1 MDSKLRDLLINE
13 EQSRLNQ
20 NYTECL
26 NTCLKILKILS
37 ILKAKEQTI
46 FDTLSKIFLKKN
58 QSNFVRIGTIFHI
71 IRNNYMNI
79 YDNKNLKSKYYQLL
93 IDSFKNDQINDKLED
108 KQKLISLFESS
119 NKTNFKSMDSF
130 ILSLDVLYIPEK
142 SNSDDAVL
150 KKLNVNKELG
160 INDNKNDLEEGLIH
174 EETQINEITQFGL
187 VDNLHKQS
195 LDIYSDVQVINENAS
210 QKDNN
215 NNYKFINKKYKVNT
229 KLPMIVMSISVN
241 LNTNDFMKLVHDTFI
256 KLNYK
261 NVMNVKSTL
270 YDNINIYEYNTNNVF
285 KKMVYCLF
293 NDKTFK
299 RNVFQVSTVL
309 QKDENNFTS
318 GLNYF
323 LNDNNEKKLA
333 IKTIKGNEKNIIA
346 FMIKYLKLIAGSVN
360 KIKIIKQSKILFK
373 YDLEKI
379 LNEQIQMKKNILLK
393 NINIPKKKF
402 LIKDDEETIVEKSN
416 KKVNRFYEIY
426 KILSNIEYELGKSIN
441 DFVEN
446 FREKYKDLNNDKGK
460 DIIETIKT
468 RDIMAE
474 IIKLIEHTTNTLNCY
489 YNQEN
494 NINYNT
500 NFYNSA
506 TEQFIFNKIYHYLY
520 EIYDLKYK
528 KCNEEFIL
536 VKKEINENMEIKDII
551 SNLNIK
557 KVYIS
562 NDPIPF
568 MPVIENINKLQLEK
582 CLKNKFKIITQSSL
596 EIRNCILEYTGGKYE
611 LESMDD
617 ELPIIIYLV
626 TQINIENLFAELYM
640 IDDYIKC
647 TMRDELIQNKMVTNL
662 LSSLSYISL
671 KWDKKTNSFEEYF
684 FILLY
689 IKINYFSSIILFIVF

>member
-79 YDNKNLKSKYYQLL
+79 YDNKDLKSKYYQLL

-557 KVYIS
+557 KVYIP

-671 KWDKKTNSFEEYF
+671 KWDKKTNSFEE
-684 FILLY
+684 
-689 IKINYFSSIILFIVF
+689 

>member
-557 KVYIS
+557 KVYIP

-671 KWDKKTNSFEEYF
+671 KWDKKTNSFEE
-684 FILLY
+684 
-689 IKINYFSSIILFIVF
+689 

>member
-26 NTCLKILKILS
+26 NICLKILKILS

-46 FDTLSKIFLKKN
+46 FDILSKIFLKKN

-93 IDSFKNDQINDKLED
+93 MDSFKNDQINDKLED

-174 EETQINEITQFGL
+174 EETQINEITQLGL

-215 NNYKFINKKYKVNT
+215 NSYKFINKKYKVNT

-241 LNTNDFMKLVHDTFI
+241 LNPNDFMKLVHDTFI

-671 KWDKKTNSFEEYF
+671 KWDKKTNSFEE
-684 FILLY
+684 
-689 IKINYFSSIILFIVF
+689 

>member
-46 FDTLSKIFLKKN
+46 FDILSKIFLKKN

-93 IDSFKNDQINDKLED
+93 MDSFKNDQINDKLED

-174 EETQINEITQFGL
+174 EETQINEITQLGL

-215 NNYKFINKKYKVNT
+215 NIYKFINKKYKVNT

-557 KVYIS
+557 KVYIP

-671 KWDKKTNSFEEYF
+671 KWDKKTNSFEE
-684 FILLY
+684 
-689 IKINYFSSIILFIVF
+689 

>member
-142 SNSDDAVL
+142 SNSNDAVF

-215 NNYKFINKKYKVNT
+215 NSYKFINKKYKVNT

-379 LNEQIQMKKNILLK
+379 LNEQIQMKKNILFK

-446 FREKYKDLNNDKGK
+446 FREKYKDLNNDKRK
-460 DIIETIKT
+460 DTIETIKT

-617 ELPIIIYLV
+617 ELPIIIYLA

-671 KWDKKTNSFEEYF
+671 KWDKKTNSFEE
-684 FILLY
+684 
-689 IKINYFSSIILFIVF
+689 

>member
-46 FDTLSKIFLKKN
+46 FDILSKIFLKKN

-215 NNYKFINKKYKVNT
+215 NSYKFINKKYKVNT

-557 KVYIS
+557 KVYIP

-671 KWDKKTNSFEEYF
+671 KWDKKTNSFEE
-684 FILLY
+684 
-689 IKINYFSSIILFIVF
+689 

>member
-13 EQSRLNQ
+13 EQSRLNR

-46 FDTLSKIFLKKN
+46 FDILSKIFLKKN

-215 NNYKFINKKYKVNT
+215 NSYKFINKKYKVNT

-671 KWDKKTNSFEEYF
+671 KWDKKTNSFEE
-684 FILLY
+684 
-689 IKINYFSSIILFIVF
+689 

>member
-46 FDTLSKIFLKKN
+46 FDILSKIFLKKN

-93 IDSFKNDQINDKLED
+93 MDSFKNDQINDKLED

-174 EETQINEITQFGL
+174 EETQINEITQLGL

-671 KWDKKTNSFEEYF
+671 KWDKKTNSFEE
-684 FILLY
+684 
-689 IKINYFSSIILFIVF
+689 

>member
-46 FDTLSKIFLKKN
+46 FDILSKIFLKKN

-489 YNQEN
+489 YNQEKN

-671 KWDKKTNSFEEYF
+671 KWDKKTNSFEE
-684 FILLY
+684 
-689 IKINYFSSIILFIVF
+689 

>member
-26 NTCLKILKILS
+26 NTCLKILKVLS

-46 FDTLSKIFLKKN
+46 FDILSKIFLKKN

-441 DFVEN
+441 DFIEN

-528 KCNEEFIL
+528 KCNEDFIL

-582 CLKNKFKIITQSSL
+582 CLKKKFKIITQSSL

-671 KWDKKTNSFEEYF
+671 KWDKKTNSFEE
-684 FILLY
+684 
-689 IKINYFSSIILFIVF
+689 

>member
-93 IDSFKNDQINDKLED
+93 MDSFKNDQINDKLED

-215 NNYKFINKKYKVNT
+215 NSYKFINKKYKVNT

-662 LSSLSYISL
+662 LSSLSYISH
-671 KWDKKTNSFEEYF
+671 KWDKKTNSFEE
-684 FILLY
+684 
-689 IKINYFSSIILFIVF
+689 

>member
-93 IDSFKNDQINDKLED
+93 MDSFKNDQINDKLED

-174 EETQINEITQFGL
+174 EETQINEITQLGL

-215 NNYKFINKKYKVNT
+215 NSYKFINKKYKVNT

-671 KWDKKTNSFEEYF
+671 KWDKKTNSFEE
-684 FILLY
+684 
-689 IKINYFSSIILFIVF
+689 

>member
-26 NTCLKILKILS
+26 NICLKILKILS

-93 IDSFKNDQINDKLED
+93 MDSFKNDQINDKLED

-557 KVYIS
+557 KLYIP

-671 KWDKKTNSFEEYF
+671 KWDKKTNSFEE
-684 FILLY
+684 
-689 IKINYFSSIILFIVF
+689 

>member
-46 FDTLSKIFLKKN
+46 FDILSKIFLKKN

-150 KKLNVNKELG
+150 KKLKVNKELG

-215 NNYKFINKKYKVNT
+215 NIYKFINKKYKVNT

-557 KVYIS
+557 KLYIS

-671 KWDKKTNSFEEYF
+671 KWDKKTNSFEE
-684 FILLY
+684 
-689 IKINYFSSIILFIVF
+689 

>member
-93 IDSFKNDQINDKLED
+93 MDSFKNDQINDKLED

-215 NNYKFINKKYKVNT
+215 NIYKFINKKYKVNT

-536 VKKEINENMEIKDII
+536 VKKEINENMKIKDII

-671 KWDKKTNSFEEYF
+671 KWDKKTNSFEE
-684 FILLY
+684 
-689 IKINYFSSIILFIVF
+689 

>member
-195 LDIYSDVQVINENAS
+195 LDIYSDVQVINENTS

-215 NNYKFINKKYKVNT
+215 NSYKFINKKYKVNT

-309 QKDENNFTS
+309 QKDENNFIS

-671 KWDKKTNSFEEYF
+671 KWDKKTNSFEE
-684 FILLY
+684 
-689 IKINYFSSIILFIVF
+689 

>member
-46 FDTLSKIFLKKN
+46 FDILSKIFLKKN

-93 IDSFKNDQINDKLED
+93 MDSFKNDQINDKLED

-174 EETQINEITQFGL
+174 EETQINEITQLGL

-215 NNYKFINKKYKVNT
+215 NSYKFINKKYKVNT

-617 ELPIIIYLV
+617 ELPIIIYLA

-671 KWDKKTNSFEEYF
+671 KWDKKNNSFEE
-684 FILLY
+684 
-689 IKINYFSSIILFIVF
+689 

>member
-46 FDTLSKIFLKKN
+46 FDILSKIFLKKN

-174 EETQINEITQFGL
+174 EETQINEITQLGL

-215 NNYKFINKKYKVNT
+215 NSYKFINKKYKVNT

-241 LNTNDFMKLVHDTFI
+241 LNPNDFMKLVHDTFI

-617 ELPIIIYLV
+617 ELPIIIYLA

-671 KWDKKTNSFEEYF
+671 KWDKKTNSFEE
-684 FILLY
+684 
-689 IKINYFSSIILFIVF
+689 

>member
-215 NNYKFINKKYKVNT
+215 NSYKFINKKYKVNT

-557 KVYIS
+557 KVYIP

-671 KWDKKTNSFEEYF
+671 KWDKKTNSFEE
-684 FILLY
+684 
-689 IKINYFSSIILFIVF
+689 

>member
-671 KWDKKTNSFEEYF
+671 KWDKKTNSFEE
-684 FILLY
+684 
-689 IKINYFSSIILFIVF
+689 

>member
-174 EETQINEITQFGL
+174 EETQINEITQLGL

-215 NNYKFINKKYKVNT
+215 NSYKFINKKYKVNT

-617 ELPIIIYLV
+617 ELPIIIYLA

-671 KWDKKTNSFEEYF
+671 KWDKKNNSFEE
-684 FILLY
+684 
-689 IKINYFSSIILFIVF
+689 

>member
-46 FDTLSKIFLKKN
+46 FDILSKIFLKKN

-195 LDIYSDVQVINENAS
+195 LDIYSDVQVINENVS
-210 QKDNN
+210 QKDN

-241 LNTNDFMKLVHDTFI
+241 LNPNDFMKLVHDTFI

-662 LSSLSYISL
+662 LSSLSYISH
-671 KWDKKTNSFEEYF
+671 KWDKKTNSFEE
-684 FILLY
+684 
-689 IKINYFSSIILFIVF
+689 

>member
-93 IDSFKNDQINDKLED
+93 IDSFKIDQINDKLED

-174 EETQINEITQFGL
+174 EETQINEITQLGL

-647 TMRDELIQNKMVTNL
+647 TMRDELIQNKMVINL

-671 KWDKKTNSFEEYF
+671 KWDKKTNSFEE
-684 FILLY
+684 
-689 IKINYFSSIILFIVF
+689 

>member
-46 FDTLSKIFLKKN
+46 FDILSKIFLKKN

-93 IDSFKNDQINDKLED
+93 IDSFKIDQINDKLED

-174 EETQINEITQFGL
+174 EETQINEITQLGL

-215 NNYKFINKKYKVNT
+215 NSYKFINKKYKVNT

-241 LNTNDFMKLVHDTFI
+241 LNPNDFMKLVHDTFI

-671 KWDKKTNSFEEYF
+671 KWDKKTNSFEE
-684 FILLY
+684 
-689 IKINYFSSIILFIVF
+689 

>member
-93 IDSFKNDQINDKLED
+93 MDSFKNDQINDKLED

-671 KWDKKTNSFEEYF
+671 KWDKKTNSFEE
-684 FILLY
+684 
-689 IKINYFSSIILFIVF
+689 

>member
-93 IDSFKNDQINDKLED
+93 MDSFKNDQINDKLED

-617 ELPIIIYLV
+617 ELPIIIYLA

-671 KWDKKTNSFEEYF
+671 KWDKKTNSFEE
-684 FILLY
+684 
-689 IKINYFSSIILFIVF
+689 

>member
-46 FDTLSKIFLKKN
+46 FDILSKIFLKKN

-446 FREKYKDLNNDKGK
+446 FRAKYKDLNSDKGK
-460 DIIETIKT
+460 DTIETIKT

-671 KWDKKTNSFEEYF
+671 KWDKKTNSFEE
-684 FILLY
+684 
-689 IKINYFSSIILFIVF
+689 

>member
-93 IDSFKNDQINDKLED
+93 MDSFKNDQINDKLED

-195 LDIYSDVQVINENAS
+195 LDIYSDVQVINENTS

-215 NNYKFINKKYKVNT
+215 NSYKFINKKYKVNT

-309 QKDENNFTS
+309 QKDENNFIS

-671 KWDKKTNSFEEYF
+671 KWDKKTNSFEE
-684 FILLY
+684 
-689 IKINYFSSIILFIVF
+689 

>member
-46 FDTLSKIFLKKN
+46 FDILSKIFLKKN

-93 IDSFKNDQINDKLED
+93 MDSFKNDQINDKLED

-215 NNYKFINKKYKVNT
+215 NSYKFINKKYKVNT

-671 KWDKKTNSFEEYF
+671 KWDKKTNSFEE
-684 FILLY
+684 
-689 IKINYFSSIILFIVF
+689 

>member
-46 FDTLSKIFLKKN
+46 FDVLSKIFLKKN

-93 IDSFKNDQINDKLED
+93 MDSFKNDQINDKLED

-671 KWDKKTNSFEEYF
+671 KWDKKTNSFEE
-684 FILLY
+684 
-689 IKINYFSSIILFIVF
+689 

>member
-46 FDTLSKIFLKKN
+46 FDILSKIFLKKN

-93 IDSFKNDQINDKLED
+93 MDSFKNDQINDKLED

-474 IIKLIEHTTNTLNCY
+474 IIKLIEHTTNILNCY

-568 MPVIENINKLQLEK
+568 IPVIENINKLQLEK

-671 KWDKKTNSFEEYF
+671 KWDKKTNSFEE
-684 FILLY
+684 
-689 IKINYFSSIILFIVF
+689 

>member
-46 FDTLSKIFLKKN
+46 FDILSKIFLKKN

-93 IDSFKNDQINDKLED
+93 MDSFKNDQINDKLED

-142 SNSDDAVL
+142 SNSNDAVF

-174 EETQINEITQFGL
+174 EETQINEITQLGL

-195 LDIYSDVQVINENAS
+195 LDIYSDVQVINENTS

-557 KVYIS
+557 KVYIP

-671 KWDKKTNSFEEYF
+671 KWDKKTNSFEE
-684 FILLY
+684 
-689 IKINYFSSIILFIVF
+689 

>member
-46 FDTLSKIFLKKN
+46 FDILSKIFLKKN

-671 KWDKKTNSFEEYF
+671 KWDKKTNSFEE
-684 FILLY
+684 
-689 IKINYFSSIILFIVF
+689 

>member
-13 EQSRLNQ
+13 EQSRLNK

-46 FDTLSKIFLKKN
+46 FDILSKIFLKKN

-93 IDSFKNDQINDKLED
+93 MDSFKNDQINDKLED

-215 NNYKFINKKYKVNT
+215 NIYKFINKKYKVNT

-671 KWDKKTNSFEEYF
+671 KWDKKTNSFEE
-684 FILLY
+684 
-689 IKINYFSSIILFIVF
+689 

>member
-46 FDTLSKIFLKKN
+46 FDILSKIFLKKN

-93 IDSFKNDQINDKLED
+93 MDSFKNDQINDKLED

-346 FMIKYLKLIAGSVN
+346 FMIKYLKLFADSVN

-536 VKKEINENMEIKDII
+536 IKKEINENMEIKDII

-671 KWDKKTNSFEEYF
+671 KWDKKTNSFEE
-684 FILLY
+684 
-689 IKINYFSSIILFIVF
+689 

>member
-93 IDSFKNDQINDKLED
+93 IDSFKIDQINDKLED

-174 EETQINEITQFGL
+174 EETQINEITQLGL

-671 KWDKKTNSFEEYF
+671 KWDKKTNSFEE
-684 FILLY
+684 
-689 IKINYFSSIILFIVF
+689 

>member
-46 FDTLSKIFLKKN
+46 FDILSKIFLKKN

-93 IDSFKNDQINDKLED
+93 MDSFKNDQINDKLED

-617 ELPIIIYLV
+617 ELPIIIYLA

-671 KWDKKTNSFEEYF
+671 KWDKKTNSFEE
-684 FILLY
+684 
-689 IKINYFSSIILFIVF
+689 

>member
-93 IDSFKNDQINDKLED
+93 MDSFKNDQINDKLED

-195 LDIYSDVQVINENAS
+195 LDIYSDVQVINENTS

-671 KWDKKTNSFEEYF
+671 KWDKKTNSFEE
-684 FILLY
+684 
-689 IKINYFSSIILFIVF
+689 